1 MISILFF
8 LLLIL
13 ALLCQSLQQR
23 LRAIFAHNRSL
34 IFAVPLAL
42 SLIFC
47 TSAWHYSALSTPIV
61 LLIAGYTFLPTLIV
75 YAQQTR
81 LDCSPIHAATLPD
94 LAAILLLWLPLE
106 LSVGAAYIP
115 KPVQGTLHTI
125 AYGAAITLAL
135 FLFLLF
141 RNFPGMKYRL
151 PQTPADLLRALLG
164 LVIAAIVLIPLGL
177 RLGFLAPAHAPRSSL
192 LISMLR
198 IATIF
203 CGTALPEEILFRS
216 LIQNWIT
223 QRLPPANA
231 AWGIV
236 LGALVF
242 GSAHLNNGPFAFPNW
257 RYMILA
263 TLAGL
268 LFGTVFARSTSVIA
282 SALLH
287 AAVDATKYL
296 WF

>member
-1 MISILFF
+1 MIAIVFF

-13 ALLCQSLQQR
+13 ALFSQPLQHQ
-23 LRAIFAHNRSL
+23 LRSAFEHNRSL
-34 IFAVPLAL
+34 IFCVPAGL
-42 SLIFC
+42 SLLFC
-47 TSAWHYSALSTPIV
+47 ASAWHYSALSTPIV
-61 LLIAGYTFLPTLIV
+61 LLVAGYTFLPTLII
-75 YAQQTR
+75 YSQEAR
-81 LDCSPIHAATLPD
+81 LDHRPTRAATLPD

-115 KPVQGTLHTI
+115 KPAQGTLHTI
-125 AYGAAITLAL
+125 AYGVAITLAL
-135 FLFLLF
+135 FLFLLV
-141 RNFPGMKYRL
+141 RNLPGMKYQL
-151 PQTPADLLRALLG
+151 PETLSDLLRALLG
-164 LVIAAIVLIPLGL
+164 LVVAAAVLIPLGL

-192 LISMLR
+192 LTSLFR
-198 IATIF
+198 IAVIF

-223 QRLPPANA
+223 QRLPPAYV
-231 AWGIV
+231 AWGII

-242 GSAHLNNGPFAFPNW
+242 GSAHLNNGPFPFPNW

-268 LFGTVFARSTSVIA
+268 LFGTVFARSTSVVA

-287 AAVDATKYL
+287 TSVDATKYL

>member
-1 MISILFF
+1 MIAIVFF

-13 ALLCQSLQQR
+13 ALFSQPFQQR
-23 LRAIFAHNRSL
+23 LRVAFEHNRSL
-34 IFAVPLAL
+34 IFCVPIAL

-47 TSAWHYSALSTPIV
+47 ASAWHYSALSTQIV
-61 LLIAGYTFLPTLIV
+61 LLIAGYTFLPTLII
-75 YAQQTR
+75 YSQQTR
-81 LDCSPIHAATLPD
+81 LDHRPTHVATLPD

-115 KPVQGTLHTI
+115 KAAQGTLHTI
-125 AYGAAITLAL
+125 AYGVAITLAL

-141 RNFPGMKYRL
+141 RDFPGMKYQL
-151 PQTPADLLRALLG
+151 PKTPADLLRAFIG
-164 LVIAAIVLIPLGL
+164 LAIAAVVLIPIGL

-192 LISMLR
+192 FSSLFR
-198 IATIF
+198 IAVIF

-223 QRLPPANA
+223 QRLPSAHA

-268 LFGTVFARSTSVIA
+268 LFGTVFARSTSVVA

-287 AAVDATKYL
+287 AGIDATKYL
-296 WF
+296 WL

>member
-1 MISILFF
+1 MTAILFF

-13 ALLCQSLQQR
+13 ALLSPQLQHR
-23 LRAIFAHNRSL
+23 LRARFEHNWSL
-34 IFAVPLAL
+34 IFCVPVAL

-47 TSAWHYSALSTPIV
+47 ASAWRYSALSTSIV

-75 YAQQTR
+75 FGQQIR
-81 LDCSPIHAATLPD
+81 LDRSPTHTATLPD
-94 LAAILLLWLPLE
+94 LAVILLLWLPLE
-106 LSVGAAYIP
+106 LNVGAADIP
-115 KPVQGTLHTI
+115 KPVQGTLHTL
-125 AYGAAITLAL
+125 AYGVAITLAL
-135 FLFLLF
+135 FLFLIF
-141 RNFPGMKYRL
+141 RNFPGMKCQP
-151 PQTPADLLRALLG
+151 PQTPADLLRALVG
-164 LVIAAIVLIPLGL
+164 LAIAAVVLIPLGV
-177 RLGFLAPAHAPRSSL
+177 RLGFLAPAHAPRSTLLTSL
-192 LISMLR
+192 FR

-223 QRLPPANA
+223 QRLPSANA

-236 LGALVF
+236 LGALIF
-242 GSAHLNNGPFAFPNW
+242 GSAHLNNGPFPFPNW

-287 AAVDATKYL
+287 TAVDATKYL

>member
-1 MISILFF
+1 MIAIVFF

-13 ALLCQSLQQR
+13 ALFSQPLQQR
-23 LRAIFAHNRSL
+23 LRAGFVHKRSL

-42 SLIFC
+42 SLIFIA
-47 TSAWHYSALSTPIV
+47 SAWSASALSVPIM
-61 LLIAGYTFLPTLIV
+61 LLIAGYTFIPTLIV
-75 YAQQTR
+75 FVQQIHIDRRPTR
-81 LDCSPIHAATLPD
+81 AATLPD
-94 LAAILLLWLPLE
+94 LAVILLLWLPLE

-115 KPVQGTLHTI
+115 KPVQGTLHTV
-125 AYGAAITLAL
+125 AYGVAITLAL

-141 RNFPGMKYRL
+141 RNFPGMKFRRT
-151 PQTPADLLRALLG
+151 QTPDFFRAFLG

-177 RLGFLAPAHAPRSSL
+177 RLGFLAPAHAPRSSSFTSL
-192 LISMLR
+192 FR

-231 AWGIV
+231 AWGVV

-282 SALLH
+282 SVLLH
-287 AAVDATKYL
+287 TAVDATKYL

>member
-1 MISILFF
+1 MIAIVFF

-13 ALLCQSLQQR
+13 ALFSQPLQQL
-23 LRAIFAHNRSL
+23 LRAGFDHSRSL

-47 TSAWHYSALSTPIV
+47 GSAWYESALSVPIV
-61 LLIAGYTFLPTLIV
+61 FLIAGYTFIPTLIV
-75 YAQQTR
+75 FIQHIHIDRRPTR
-81 LDCSPIHAATLPD
+81 AATLPD
-94 LAAILLLWLPLE
+94 LAVILLLWLPLE
-106 LSVGAAYIP
+106 LNVGAAYIP
-115 KPVQGTLHTI
+115 KPVQGTLHTL
-125 AYGAAITLAL
+125 AYGVAITLAL

-141 RNFPGMKYRL
+141 RNFPGMKYQR
-151 PQTPADLLRALLG
+151 PQAPDFVRALLG

-192 LISMLR
+192 FTSLFR

-223 QRLPPANA
+223 QHLPPANA

-268 LFGTVFARSTSVIA
+268 LFGTVFARSNSVIA
-282 SALLH
+282 SVLLH
-287 AAVDATKYL
+287 TAVDATKYL

>member
-1 MISILFF
+1 MIAIVFF

-13 ALLCQSLQQR
+13 AVFSQPLQQR
-23 LRAIFAHNRSL
+23 LRAALQHNRSL
-34 IFAVPLAL
+34 IFCTPAAL
-42 SLIFC
+42 CLIFC
-47 TSAWHYSALSTPIV
+47 VSAWHYSALSTPIV
-61 LLIAGYTFLPTLIV
+61 LLIAGYTFIPTLII
-75 YAQQTR
+75 YAQQIR
-81 LDCSPIHAATLPD
+81 LDRNSTHAATLPD
-94 LAAILLLWLPLE
+94 LAVILLLWLPLE
-106 LSVGAAYIP
+106 LGAGAANVP
-115 KPVQGTLHTI
+115 KAVQGNLHTI
-125 AYGAAITLAL
+125 AYGVAITLAL

-164 LVIAAIVLIPLGL
+164 LVIAALVLIPLGL
-177 RLGFLAPAHAPRSSL
+177 RLGFLAPAHAPRSPLLNSL
-192 LISMLR
+192 FR

-223 QRLPPANA
+223 QRLPVAHA

-236 LGALVF
+236 LGALLF

-257 RYMILA
+257 RYLILA
-263 TLAGL
+263 SLAGL
-268 LFGTVFARSTSVIA
+268 LFGTVFARSTSVVA

-287 AAVDATKYL
+287 TAVDATKYL

>member
-1 MISILFF
+1 MIAIVFF

-13 ALLCQSLQQR
+13 ALFSPPFQQR
-23 LRAIFAHNRSL
+23 LRVAFEHNRSL
-34 IFAVPLAL
+34 IFCVPTGL

-47 TSAWHYSALSTPIV
+47 ACAWHYSALSTPIV
-61 LLIAGYTFLPTLIV
+61 LLIAGYTFIPTLII
-75 YAQQTR
+75 YSQEAR
-81 LDCSPIHAATLPD
+81 LDQRPTHVATLPD
-94 LAAILLLWLPLE
+94 LVVILLLWLPLE

-115 KPVQGTLHTI
+115 KGVQGTLHTI
-125 AYGAAITLAL
+125 AYGVAITLAL
-135 FLFLLF
+135 FLFLIF
-141 RNFPGMKYRL
+141 RDLPGMKYRL
-151 PQTPADLLRALLG
+151 PQAPADLLRALLG

-177 RLGFLAPAHAPRSSL
+177 RLSFLAPAHAPHSSL
-192 LISMLR
+192 YSSLFR
-198 IATIF
+198 IAVIF

-223 QRLPPANA
+223 QRLPPAQA
-231 AWGIV
+231 ACGIV

-268 LFGTVFARSTSVIA
+268 LFGTVFARSTSVVA
-282 SALLH
+282 SVLLH
-287 AAVDATKYL
+287 SAVDATKYL

>member
-1 MISILFF
+1 MIAIVFF

-13 ALLCQSLQQR
+13 ALFSEPLQQR
-23 LRAIFAHNRSL
+23 LRVTLEDNRSL
-34 IFAVPLAL
+34 IFCVPLAL
-42 SLIFC
+42 TTIFC
-47 TSAWHYSALSTPIV
+47 ASAWYYSALSTPIV
-61 LLIAGYTFLPTLIV
+61 LIIAGYTFIPTLIV
-75 YAQQTR
+75 FAQQFR
-81 LDCSPIHAATLPD
+81 LDRSPHQVATLPD
-94 LAAILLLWLPLE
+94 LAVILLLWLPLE
-106 LSVGAAYIP
+106 LGVGAAYIP
-115 KPVQGTLHTI
+115 KPVQGTLHTT
-125 AYGAAITLAL
+125 AYGVAITLAL

-164 LVIAAIVLIPLGL
+164 LVIASAVLIPLGL
-177 RLGFLAPAHAPRSSL
+177 RLGFLAPAHAPRSPLLSSL
-192 LISMLR
+192 FRL
-198 IATIF
+198 ATIF

-223 QRLPPANA
+223 QRLPSAPA
-231 AWGIV
+231 AWGII
-236 LGALVF
+236 LGAFVF
-242 GSAHLNNGPFAFPNW
+242 GSAHLNNGPFPFPNW

-268 LFGTVFARSTSVIA
+268 LFGTVFARSTSVVA

-287 AAVDATKYL
+287 TAVDATKYL